1 MPPIFHQDPQDDP
14 ITLNIL
20 LSIISALYRRSPP
33 SALLWPLLHANA
45 TQSTQLPSSF
55 QPNSSMLPDAVSK
68 IIDPLPHSIKIII
81 GVMLGLQGLAVVT
94 WMVMMGKEISGKES
108 KEKQS

>member
-1 MPPIFHQDPQDDP
+1 
-14 ITLNIL
+14 
-20 LSIISALYRRSPP
+20 
-33 SALLWPLLHANA
+33 
-45 TQSTQLPSSF
+45 
-55 QPNSSMLPDAVSK
+55 MLPDAVSK